1 LTITG
6 ETAVT
11 GTGAPAVGDPPGSV
25 IPVAAHTRRA
35 GASARATALAHAI
48 LAFVRQG
55 GAVDQAAVEEL
66 ERARAELDAYLAR
79 QHGREGS

>member
-1 LTITG
+1 
-6 ETAVT
+6 
-11 GTGAPAVGDPPGSV
+11 
-25 IPVAAHTRRA
+25 VAAHTRRA

-55 GAVDQAAVEEL
+55 GALDAVAIEEL

-79 QHGREGS
+79 QRGRGGA